1 MNHMP
6 SFSPLPAALLAPLP
20 PIVQRYLRMTFPSG
34 IPDVTRVTLTQQG
47 AMRLKEGSMRWSPF
61 TATEQM
67 GLNPPEFV
75 WRARMHLGLLMT
87 ATVEDE
93 YLDGIGSIDARL
105 WGVIP
110 LLHPQPHPRLD
121 EGALLRYLAEAAWF
135 PVALLPSAR
144 LQWQAAGNQSA
155 VATLHDGTIEA
166 RLTVHFNSSGEIV
179 HVEALRPYL
188 SGEDYLS
195 RAWSGLFS
203 EWREFNGMRVPTRG
217 RVFWHLDSG
226 MWEYW
231 RGTIDS
237 LTCQEPLKIR

>member
-1 MNHMP
+1 MP
-6 SFSPLPAALLAPLP
+6 SFSPLPAALLDPLP
-20 PIVQRYLRMTFPSG
+20 PIVQRCLRMALPGG
-34 IPDVTRVTLTQQG
+34 IPDVTRVHPHPAGRDAPQ
-47 AMRLKEGSMRWSPF
+47 R
-61 TATEQM
+61 
-67 GLNPPEFV
+67 GLNALVPFHRYGTDGAQSPEFI
-75 WRARMHLGLLMT
+75 WRARMHLGPLMT

-110 LLHPQPHPRLD
+110 LLHPEPHPRLD
-121 EGALLRYLAEAAWF
+121 KGALLRYLAEAAWF

-144 LQWQAAGNQSA
+144 LHWQAAGNQRA
-155 VATLHDGTIEA
+155 VATLRDGTVEA

-188 SGEDYLS
+188 SGDDYLS
-195 RAWSGLFS
+195 RAWSGFFS
-203 EWREFNGMRVPTRG
+203 EWREFNGMRVPSRG

>member
-1 MNHMP
+1 MKP
-6 SFSPLPAALLAPLP
+6 ASSFAPLPATLLDPLP
-20 PIVQRYLRMTFPSG
+20 PIVQRYLRMALPG
-34 IPDVTRVTLTQQG
+34 GLPDVTRATLTQQG
-47 AMRLKEGSMRWSPF
+47 AMRLKEGSMRWRPF

-67 GLNPPEFV
+67 GLNPPELV
-75 WRARMHLGLLMT
+75 WRARMHLGPLLT

-93 YLDGIGSIDARL
+93 YLDGMGSIDARL

-110 LLHPQPHPRLD
+110 LLHPEPHPRLD

-155 VATLHDGTIEA
+155 VAILRDGAIEA
-166 RLTVHFNSSGEIV
+166 RLTVHFNSSGEIE
-179 HVEALRPYL
+179 HVEALRPFL
-188 SGEDYLS
+188 SGDGYLS

-203 EWREFNGMRVPTRG
+203 EWREFNGMRIPTHS
-217 RVFWHLDSG
+217 RVFWRLDSG

-231 RGTIDS
+231 RGTIQS
-237 LTCQEPLKIR
+237 LTCSDRE